1 MNIHKPISAFRMF
14 VGDTLQNLVNGL
26 GTTRDSR
33 TQSTY
38 VFNELSR
45 VQLDAA
51 FRGDWI
57 ARKIVMAPAEDATRE
72 WRAWQ
77 AEQTQIEAIEELE
90 KKLQIQAKTKKL
102 IRYARHYGG
111 AAMVLGT
118 TTGRAEE
125 PLDLDQV
132 GGDSL
137 RFVEVFHKHE
147 LTPGQRIEDI
157 NSEWFG
163 QPEYYTLAA
172 NVTNMD
178 KGRDSYGVQ
187 IHPSRVIR
195 MIGNELPDERSLGV
209 DAWGDSVL
217 QVVDEAVRALGLVV
231 GGIASMVVDAKM
243 DVIKVPG
250 LATQLADEEGSSAM
264 LRRFMVANNM
274 KSIVNTLLIDA
285 KEEWDR
291 TTTQFGSTPQLI
303 QEYLTIACGAA
314 GIPVS
319 RVIGMAKGKGL
330 NGGDGGGE
338 TDTRTYYD
346 GISSTQKNEIS
357 PVLHVLDEVLV
368 RSALGYNDDSIYY
381 DWNPLWQMS
390 DTEKAEVASK
400 KATTAQAHVS
410 MALINPDV
418 LRKSVINQLIEDA
431 TYPGIEDAIDEFGEE
446 PPEPEVPDEEAITQH
461 LGMMQKSAGTLKQIG
476 KAAGLDK
483 PEGGLK

>member
-1 MNIHKPISAFRMF
+1 MNITAPLSAFRTY

-26 GTTRDSR
+26 GTSRDSR
-33 TQSTY
+33 TASTY
-38 VFNELSR
+38 IFNELSR
-45 VQLDAA
+45 IQLDNA

-77 AEQTQIEAIEELE
+77 AEQAQIEAIEELE
-90 KKLQIQAKTKKL
+90 KKLKIQAKTKKL

-111 AAMVLGT
+111 AAMVLGM

-125 PLDLDQV
+125 PLDLDEV
-132 GGDSL
+132 GLDSL
-137 RFVEVFHKHE
+137 RFVEVFHRYE

-172 NVTNMD
+172 SVTNLD
-178 KGRDSYGVQ
+178 KSRDSYGVR

-217 QVVDEAVRALGLVV
+217 QVVDEAVRSLGLVT
-231 GGIASMVVDAKM
+231 GGIASMIVDAKM

-250 LATQLADEEGSSAM
+250 LAAQLADEESSALF
-264 LRRFMVANNM
+264 LRRMMLANQM
-274 KSIVNTLLIDA
+274 KSSVNSLLLDA

-291 TTTQFGSTPQLI
+291 TTTSFGSTPQLI

-314 GIPVS
+314 GLPVS

-330 NGGDGGGE
+330 NGGEGGGE
-338 TDTRTYYD
+338 SDTRTYYD
-346 GISSTQKNEIS
+346 GISSTQKNEVS

-381 DWNPLWQMS
+381 EWNPLWQMS
-390 DTEKAEVASK
+390 DAEKAEIASK
-400 KATTAQAHVS
+400 KATTTQADVT
-410 MALINPDV
+410 MALINPDA
-418 LRKSVINQLIEDA
+418 LRRARINQLIEDG

-446 PPEPEVPDEEAITQH
+446 PPEPEVPDEEMITQH
-461 LGMMQKSAGTLKQIG
+461 LGMMQKSAGQLKQIG

-483 PEGGLK
+483 PEE